1 MGVVASG
8 IIFQPLIGKLM
19 MIYNT
24 QTGISQTLV
33 FQKALILVPASFII
47 CVLITVF
54 LIKETNCKHQVKT
67 K

>member
-33 FQKALILVPASFII
+33 FQKALILVPASFLI

-54 LIKETNCKHQVKT
+54 FIKETNCEHQVKT
-67 K
+67 